1 MRNDSKISNQRKKE
15 LEQPDPFLESLYK
28 GVEAAKQYKKQLI
41 LASGVLFAIICI
53 VSGTMYMIR
62 SSEVKASEML
72 AKAMER
78 YGALEPAEGY
88 VAAKP
93 QLDALLEAY
102 PNTASGRLAI
112 IRLGEICY
120 AAEKYDEAYALY
132 TAALDEY
139 KKDPVVRE
147 LLLFSL
153 GHTCQALQKNEE
165 AIRHFSALA
174 NNEEA
179 FMKRDAQFQ
188 LGMIALNHGDRA
200 KGLAWMEKLTTQE
213 GASLYKTMADT
224 ILAQN

>member
-1 MRNDSKISNQRKKE
+1 MQNDSRISNQRKKE

-28 GVEAAKQYKKQLI
+28 GVEIAKQYKKQLI

-93 QLDALLEAY
+93 QLEALLEAY
-102 PNTASGRLAI
+102 PNTASGRLATF
-112 IRLGEICY
+112 RFGDICY
-120 AAEKYDEAYALY
+120 AAGKYEEAYALY

-139 KKDPVVRE
+139 KKDPVVRD
-147 LLLFSL
+147 LLIFSL
-153 GHTCQALQKNEE
+153 GYTCQALQKDEE
-165 AIRHFSALA
+165 ASRHFSELA
-174 NNEEA
+174 NDEGA
-179 FMKRDAQFQ
+179 FMKRDARFQ
-188 LGMIALNHGDRA
+188 LGMIALSKGDRE
-200 KGLAWMEKLTTQE
+200 KGLDWMKKVAVEE
-213 GASLYKTMADT
+213 GTSLYKTMADT